1 MVCSGAPSVT
11 LIRGSKHR
19 ASALLS
25 CLAPAPEQKFA
36 GLKPRHHK
44 VVRAGLKPRRHEVA
58 RAGLKPPR
66 HISTF
71 VEAGLQPRVSRAAG
85 VEADVRSDA
94 LQTAAAETT
103 DAAPSKPGQMVHA
116 SPQMREILALTG
128 RVATGDAKV
137 LITGESG
144 VGKDLIARE
153 IHARS
158 PRASRAFV
166 AVNCAG
172 LTETLLESELFGHVK
187 GSFTGAYRD
196 KPGKLQLAN
205 RGTLFLDEVGEM
217 SLRMQALLLRFLE
230 NGEIQAVGADHLRS
244 TVDVRVVA
252 ATNRNLGDMVANGQ
266 FREDLLYRLRV
277 IHIHVPPL
285 RERKEDVRVLVDYLI
300 SKASRP
306 VSFAEEA
313 LRTLE
318 RYRWPGNIREL
329 QNVVEQSLWMANGS
343 LVEVSHLP
351 PAVQASADQVLPIK
365 ERRRQV
371 SDELYMALVS
381 GGYAFWEHIH
391 PLFLQRDVTR
401 HDVREL
407 VRRGLSTT
415 RGNYRSLLRLFG
427 MPASDYKRFLNFL
440 AAHDCNVDFRA
451 YRNGTAPTGPMRAPR
466 LLPPLSDGRGPV
478 AVDDSDRDGSP
489 DAPRRPY

>member
-1 MVCSGAPSVT
+1 MP
-11 LIRGSKHR
+11 
-19 ASALLS
+19 
-25 CLAPAPEQKFA
+25 
-36 GLKPRHHK
+36 
-44 VVRAGLKPRRHEVA
+44 
-58 RAGLKPPR
+58 
-66 HISTF
+66 
-71 VEAGLQPRVSRAAG
+71 
-85 VEADVRSDA
+85 
-94 LQTAAAETT
+94 AAEATEP
-103 DAAPSKPGQMVHA
+103 DSPKPHQLVHA
-116 SPQMREILALTG
+116 SPQMHEILALTR

-153 IHARS
+153 IHGRS
-158 PRASRAFV
+158 TRASRPFI

-205 RGTLFLDEVGEM
+205 KGTLFLDEVGEM

-230 NGEIQAVGADHLRS
+230 NGEIQAVGADHTRS

-252 ATNRNLGDMVANGQ
+252 ATNRNLADMVANGQ

-285 RERKEDVRVLVDYLI
+285 RERKEDVRVLVEYLA
-300 SKASRP
+300 SKAARP
-306 VSFAEEA
+306 VSFSDEA

-329 QNVVEQSLWMANGS
+329 QNVVEQALWMANGS
-343 LVEVSHLP
+343 VVEVTHLP
-351 PAVQASADQVLPIK
+351 PAVQASADHVLPIK
-365 ERRRQV
+365 ERRKQV
-371 SDELYMALVS
+371 SDELYQALVS

-401 HDVREL
+401 HDIREL

-451 YRNGTAPTGPMRAPR
+451 FRNGTAPTGPTRAPR
-466 LLPPLSDGRGPV
+466 LLPPLPDGRAATP
-478 AVDDSDRDGSP
+478 DDATDR
-489 DAPRRPY
+489 

>member
-1 MVCSGAPSVT
+1 MRVP
-11 LIRGSKHR
+11 
-19 ASALLS
+19 ALLRS
-25 CLAPAPEQKFA
+25 RVTAPDQTFSVWRRPSLA
-36 GLKPRHHK
+36 
-44 VVRAGLKPRRHEVA
+44 A
-58 RAGLKPPR
+58 RGADL
-66 HISTF
+66 
-71 VEAGLQPRVSRAAG
+71 EAF
-85 VEADVRSDA
+85 VRSVSLPSA
-94 LQTAAAETT
+94 PVEGAETAATV
-103 DAAPSKPGQMVHA
+103 PSTLVYA
-116 SPQMREILALTG
+116 SPQMQEILALVG
-128 RVATGDAKV
+128 RIATGDAKV

-153 IHARS
+153 IHSRSARA
-158 PRASRAFV
+158 PRPFI

-196 KPGKLQLAN
+196 KPGKLQLAH

-230 NGEIQAVGADHLRS
+230 NGEIQSVGADHIKS

-252 ATNRNLGDMVANGQ
+252 ATNRNLADMVANGQ

-285 RERKEDVRVLVDYLI
+285 RERKEDVRVLVEYLA
-300 SKASRP
+300 SKAARP
-306 VSFAEEA
+306 VSFSDEA

-329 QNVVEQSLWMANGS
+329 QNVVEQALWMANGNV
-343 LVEVSHLP
+343 VEVAHLP
-351 PAVQASADQVLPIK
+351 PAVQASADHVLPVK

-371 SDELYMALVS
+371 SDELYQALVS
-381 GGYAFWEHIH
+381 GGYSFWEHIH

-401 HDVREL
+401 HDIREL

-466 LLPPLSDGRGPV
+466 LLPPLADGRGTTQGDAADRQSGP
-478 AVDDSDRDGSP
+478 DD
-489 DAPRRPY
+489 PRRTF

>member
-1 MVCSGAPSVT
+1 V
-11 LIRGSKHR
+11 RGR
-19 ASALLS
+19 LGLS
-25 CLAPAPEQKFA
+25 EGA
-36 GLKPRHHK
+36 GL
-44 VVRAGLKPRRHEVA
+44 
-58 RAGLKPPR
+58 
-66 HISTF
+66 
-71 VEAGLQPRVSRAAG
+71 
-85 VEADVRSDA
+85 EADVRSELPSPGGDG
-94 LQTAAAETT
+94 AEPAGAKAT
-103 DAAPSKPGQMVHA
+103 PLVYA
-116 SPQMREILALTG
+116 SPQMREILALVG

-158 PRASRAFV
+158 ARAARPFI

-196 KPGKLQLAN
+196 KPGKLQLAH

-230 NGEIQAVGADHLRS
+230 NGEIQAVGADHIRS

-252 ATNRNLGDMVANGQ
+252 ATNRNLADMVANGQ

-277 IHIHVPPL
+277 IHVHVPPL
-285 RERKEDVRVLVDYLI
+285 RERKDDVRVLVEYLA
-300 SKASRP
+300 SKANRTVAFS
-306 VSFAEEA
+306 EEA

-329 QNVVEQSLWMANGS
+329 QNVVEQALWMANGS
-343 LVEVSHLP
+343 TVEVSHLP

-371 SDELYMALVS
+371 SDELYQALVS
-381 GGYAFWEHIH
+381 GGYGFWEHIH
-391 PLFLQRDVTR
+391 PLFLQRDITR
-401 HDVREL
+401 HDMREL

-466 LLPPLSDGRGPV
+466 LLPPLGDRPPAAPADPGSGSDGSGHTF
-478 AVDDSDRDGSP
+478 
-489 DAPRRPY
+489 

>member
-1 MVCSGAPSVT
+1 M
-11 LIRGSKHR
+11 IH
-19 ASALLS
+19 ASA
-25 CLAPAPEQKFA
+25 
-36 GLKPRHHK
+36 
-44 VVRAGLKPRRHEVA
+44 
-58 RAGLKPPR
+58 
-66 HISTF
+66 
-71 VEAGLQPRVSRAAG
+71 
-85 VEADVRSDA
+85 
-94 LQTAAAETT
+94 
-103 DAAPSKPGQMVHA
+103 
-116 SPQMREILALTG
+116 QMREILSLVG

-153 IHARS
+153 IHSRS
-158 PRASRAFV
+158 PRAARAFI

-230 NGEIQAVGADHLRS
+230 NGEIQAVGADHIKS

-285 RERKEDVRVLVDYLI
+285 RERKEDVRVLVAHLAA
-300 SKASRP
+300 KNASRP
-306 VSFAEEA
+306 VEFSDEA

-318 RYRWPGNIREL
+318 RYRWPGNVREL
-329 QNVVEQSLWMANGS
+329 QNVVEQSLWMANGGA
-343 LVEVSHLP
+343 VEAEHLP
-351 PAVQASADQVLPIK
+351 VSVQTAADQLLPVK
-365 ERRRQV
+365 ERRKQV
-371 SDELYMALVS
+371 ADELYSALVT
-381 GGYAFWEHIH
+381 GGYNFWEHVH

-401 HDVREL
+401 HDMREL
-407 VRRGLSTT
+407 VRRGLTTT

-427 MPASDYKRFLNFL
+427 LPAADYKRFLNFL

-451 YRNGTAPTGPMRAPR
+451 FRNGTAPVGPMRAPR
-466 LLPPLSDGRGPV
+466 LLPPLAGQV
-478 AVDDSDRDGSP
+478 ADKIAQNSP
-489 DAPRRPY
+489 DGTDSAY